1 VRLWSLR
8 TETITGRIV
17 LRAVTYTVSGL
28 LAFLNIYEFIYLN
41 SIIIFKMVY
50 DSYDFELVTD
60 FQRFY
65 ELVYEIIFSR

>member
-1 VRLWSLR
+1 VKSTSGGDSKKDRVSGLAA
-8 TETITGRIV
+8 I
-17 LRAVTYTVSGL
+17 YTVSGL